1 MFIYLIEY
9 RTLVS
14 SFPFSLTEAIEG
26 LQTYMEDLQAQVDEL
41 KAAQAERNKRDLAE
55 QRRSLGAQ
63 SVSCIK
69 ELYDLHIDRY
79 CVCVTAHAPLYSANS
94 RSTRYDGKLCSRP
107 RQYCVIKSQ

>member
-1 MFIYLIEY
+1 
-9 RTLVS
+9 
-14 SFPFSLTEAIEG
+14 
-26 LQTYMEDLQAQVDEL
+26 MEDLQAQVDEL

-94 RSTRYDGKLCSRP
+94 RSTRYDGKLCGRP